1 MEKYTTPPFDT
12 MGKNIFRGC
21 MNESFVCPFGDR
33 SAPFYASRVGRTF
46 PDKDYYIKRARY
58 SSFILEYVVS
68 GKGFLE
74 IDGNRYELSAGD
86 VYLISPGKPHAYG
99 AERNDPFEKI
109 WINFSSDMF
118 MTVLSE
124 FLLIGRYVF
133 KDKSHLKGS
142 FENLIATA
150 SDTENSNFI
159 QTELCKA
166 VFSIFA
172 ELSKSAA
179 PEISAGGDFEQR
191 ARRILS
197 GAYSDVKIKNLAEKL
212 CVSQAQLI
220 KRFKAAYGVTPYQF
234 LLTKKIDAAK
244 ELLLTTNLTVKEI
257 SLRLFFQNEHY
268 FSNIFKQKL
277 GLSPTEFRRR
287 GRDI

>member
-21 MNESFVCPFGDR
+21 MNERFICPFGDR
-33 SAPFYASRVGRTF
+33 SAPFYASRVGITF
-46 PDKDYYIKRARY
+46 PDKDYYIKRTRY
-58 SSFILEYVVS
+58 SNFILEYVVS

-74 IDGNRYELSAGD
+74 IEGTKHELSAGD
-86 VYLISPGKPHAYG
+86 VYLISPGRPHAYG
-99 AERNDPFEKI
+99 ADKRDPYEKI

-118 MTVLSE
+118 MTVLAE

-133 KDKSHLKGS
+133 KDKSYLKEN
-142 FENLIATA
+142 FENLIKIA
-150 SDTENSNFI
+150 SDGEKSNFI

-172 ELSKSAA
+172 ELSKSAP
-179 PEISAGGDFEQR
+179 PEPSAGGDFEQR
-191 ARRILS
+191 AKRIL
-197 GAYSDVKIKNLAEKL
+197 GDAYNDVKIKNLAEKL
-212 CVSQAQLI
+212 CVSEAQLI

-234 LLTKKIDAAK
+234 LLTKKIEAAK

-268 FSNIFKQKL
+268 FSTIFKEKT
-277 GLSPTEFRRR
+277 GVSPTQLRKR
-287 GRDI
+287 GRV